1 MLHIIFAFLSLIVN
15 PVETA
20 TVNSSITLTVTN
32 IEVPK
37 GYVVISLY
45 QNNPKSFP
53 DEKAIYKKIKI
64 KVKGKSIKY
73 TFKNLPKGDYA
84 IIAFHDKNSDGD
96 CNINF
101 VGIPTEGYGFSQN
114 VRPKLS
120 VPSFNDVKFSV
131 TTHKNTSI
139 QLIN

>member
-1 MLHIIFAFLSLIVN
+1 MFHIMFAFLSLIVPIEN
-15 PVETA
+15 STA
-20 TVNSSITLTVTN
+20 TSSITLTVN
-32 IEVPK
+32 KIETPK

-45 QNNPKSFP
+45 RNNPKDFP
-53 DEKAIYKKIKI
+53 DESAIYKKIK
-64 KVKGKSIKY
+64 VKASGKSVKY

-84 IIAFHDKNSDGD
+84 IIAFHDKNADGD
-96 CNINF
+96 CNTNF
-101 VGIPTEGYGFSQN
+101 VGIPTEGYGFSRN

-139 QLIN
+139 DLIN